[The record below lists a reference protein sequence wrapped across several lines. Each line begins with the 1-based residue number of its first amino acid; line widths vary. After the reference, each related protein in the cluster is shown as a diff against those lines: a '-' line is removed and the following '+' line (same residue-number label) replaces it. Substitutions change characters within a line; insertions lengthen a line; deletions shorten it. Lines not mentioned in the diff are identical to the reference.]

1 MSQLYI
7 ISREKFM
14 SRLIVLLALLFTTL
28 VAKQETF
35 SFIGVSISTETI
47 NLENR
52 AKYMNNVGGIWQD
65 SEGNSKSLPN
75 IDADSTFSLR
85 YGQQTTDY
93 RTIFAVTGNSTFQTV
108 SIEVDKILMD
118 DMFGFPEVRPY
129 IGGVIGYM
137 HYKGDI
143 KPKEDDDAD
152 DNKTTPTTSTTTV
165 TTTRN
170 PDTNETT
177 TNEVTVTTPIKVTET
192 AEDAKINIDAP
203 FLESNDGFYYGA
215 NFGFLIYGTDNL
227 DLDVSYHYYKVEGI
241 EPIDVMQGFTF
252 GINYFY

>member
-1 MSQLYI
+1 
-7 ISREKFM
+7 M

-52 AKYMNNVGGIWQD
+52 AKYLNKVGDIWTD
-65 SEGNSKSLPN
+65 TDGHSKSLPN
-75 IDADSTFSLR
+75 IDADSSFSLR

-93 RTIFAVTGNSTFQTV
+93 RTILAITGNSTFQTA

-129 IGGVIGYM
+129 IGGVIGYI

-143 KPKEDDDAD
+143 KPEKEDDDAD
-152 DNKTTPTTSTTTV
+152 DNKTVPTTTTTI
-165 TTTRN
+165 TTVN
-170 PDTNETT
+170 HDTNETT
-177 TNEVTVTTPIKVTET
+177 TRTVTTPIKVIENP
-192 AEDAKINIDAP
+192 EDIKIDIDAP

-215 NFGFLIYGTDNL
+215 NFGFLIYGMDNL

>member
-1 MSQLYI
+1 
-7 ISREKFM
+7 M

-52 AKYMNNVGGIWQD
+52 AKYMNKVGDIWTD
-65 SEGNSKSLPN
+65 AEGHSKSLPN
-75 IDADSTFSLR
+75 IDADSSFSLR

-93 RTIFAVTGNSTFQTV
+93 RTIFAITGNSTFQTA

-143 KPKEDDDAD
+143 KPEKEDDDAD
-152 DNKTTPTTSTTTV
+152 DNKTVPTTTTTI
-165 TTTRN
+165 TTVN

-177 TNEVTVTTPIKVTET
+177 TRTVTTPIKVVVNP
-192 AEDAKINIDAP
+192 EDTKIDIDAP
-203 FLESNDGFYYGA
+203 FLESNNGFFYGA

>member
-1 MSQLYI
+1 
-7 ISREKFM
+7 M

-35 SFIGVSISTETI
+35 SFIGVSISTQTI

-75 IDADSTFSLR
+75 IDADSSFSLR
-85 YGQQTTDY
+85 YGQQTMDY
-93 RTIFAVTGNSTFQTV
+93 RTIFAITGNSTFQTA

-129 IGGVIGYM
+129 IGGVIGYI

-143 KPKEDDDAD
+143 KAKEDNTKD
-152 DNKTTPTTSTTTV
+152 DNKTVPTTSTTTV
-165 TTTRN
+165 TSVTN
-170 PDTNETT
+170 PDTNVTT
-177 TNEVTVTTPIKVTET
+177 TNEVTVTTPIVVTETET
-192 AEDAKINIDAP
+192 AEDAKININAP
-203 FLESNDGFYYGA
+203 FLESNNGFFYGA
-215 NFGFLIYGTDNL
+215 NFGFLIYGMDNL

-241 EPIDVMQGFTF
+241 EPIDAIQGFTF

>member
-1 MSQLYI
+1 
-7 ISREKFM
+7 M

-52 AKYMNNVGGIWQD
+52 AKYMNNIGGIYQD
-65 SEGNSKSLPN
+65 ADGNSKSLPN
-75 IDADSTFSLR
+75 IDEDASFSLR

-93 RTIFAVTGNSTFQTV
+93 RTIFAISGNSSFQTA

-118 DMFGFPEVRPY
+118 DMFGFPEIRPY
-129 IGGVIGYM
+129 IGGVIGYI

-143 KPKEDDDAD
+143 KTKDEDID
-152 DNKTTPTTSTTTV
+152 DNATTPTTSTTT
-165 TTTRN
+165 TTSIFN

-177 TNEVTVTTPIKVTET
+177 TEEVTVTTPVVVTET
-192 AEDAKINIDAP
+192 TEDTEIDLDAP
-203 FLESNDGFYYGA
+203 FLESNDGFFYGA
-215 NFGFLIYGTDNL
+215 NFGFLIYGMDNL

>member
-1 MSQLYI
+1 
-7 ISREKFM
+7 M

-35 SFIGVSISTETI
+35 SFIGVSVSTETI

-52 AKYMNNVGGIWQD
+52 AKYMNKVGDIWTD
-65 SEGNSKSLPN
+65 AEGHSKSLPD
-75 IDADSTFSLR
+75 IDADSSFSLR

-93 RTIFAVTGNSTFQTV
+93 RTIFAITGNSTFQTA

-143 KPKEDDDAD
+143 KPEKEDDNRTVPA
-152 DNKTTPTTSTTTV
+152 TTTTI
-165 TTTRN
+165 TTVN

-177 TNEVTVTTPIKVTET
+177 TKTVTTPIKVVVNP
-192 AEDAKINIDAP
+192 EDTKIDIDAP
-203 FLESNDGFYYGA
+203 FLESNNGFYYGA
-215 NFGFLIYGTDNL
+215 NFGFLIYGTDYL

-241 EPIDVMQGFTF
+241 EPIDAIQGFTF

>member
-1 MSQLYI
+1 
-7 ISREKFM
+7 M

-47 NLENR
+47 DLENR
-52 AKYMNNVGGIWQD
+52 AKYMNKSGGIYRD
-65 SEGNSKSLPN
+65 SEGKTKSLPN
-75 IDADSTFSLR
+75 IDADATFSLR
-85 YGQQTTDY
+85 YGQQTTEY
-93 RTIFAVTGNSTFQTV
+93 RTIFAITGNSTFQTA

-137 HYKGDI
+137 HYEGDI
-143 KPKEDDDAD
+143 KPTDENEDD
-152 DNKTTPTTSTTTV
+152 NETIPTTSTTTV
-165 TTTRN
+165 STVFN

-177 TNEVTVTTPIKVTET
+177 TKEVTVTTPITGTTEDD
-192 AEDAKINIDAP
+192 ELDPNAP
-203 FLESNDGFYYGA
+203 FLESNDGFFYGA
-215 NFGFLIYGTDNL
+215 NFGFLIYGADNL
-227 DLDVSYHYYKVEGI
+227 DLDVSYHYYKVEGMK
-241 EPIDVMQGFTF
+241 PIDNMQGFTF